1 MQHLFSGRL
10 KRGGLVYAIIVVR
23 MLSGLP
29 RNLPFKAVPLEIT
42 FQSLANVAHLIK
54 ERKYDVT
61 VLREG

>member
-1 MQHLFSGRL
+1 MF
-10 KRGGLVYAIIVVR
+10 VIIVVR

-29 RNLPFKAVPLEIT
+29 TNLSFEAVPLDIT
-42 FQSLANVAHLIK
+42 FQSLGNVAHLIK